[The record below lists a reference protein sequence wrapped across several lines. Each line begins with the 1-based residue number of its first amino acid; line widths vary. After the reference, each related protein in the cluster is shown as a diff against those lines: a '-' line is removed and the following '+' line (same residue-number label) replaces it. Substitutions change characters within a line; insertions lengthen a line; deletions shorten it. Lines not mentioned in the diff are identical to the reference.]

1 MGLNVRLSLTLV
13 PGLITPV
20 ATWGPLCELHGG
32 QMTVSLFSRITCS
45 QTIFL
50 RGHQGTSPS
59 SRLRTVGLTLLFLL
73 PSIYNR
79 AAEEERT
86 ATNLVKIK
94 SVVS

>member
-1 MGLNVRLSLTLV
+1 MGLKVGLSLTLV
-13 PGLITPV
+13 PGLITPA

-32 QMTVSLFSRITCS
+32 WTTVSLFSRITCS

-59 SRLRTVGLTLLFLL
+59 TRLRTVGLTLLFLL
-73 PSIYNR
+73 PSIYNGTE
-79 AAEEERT
+79 EEERT
-86 ATNLVKIK
+86 ATSLVKIK